1 MTCPVCLNHITRPR
15 VTPCNH
21 EFCSECLDT
30 WLTRKLTCPLCRA
43 FADDVDELYRKFRLR
58 VEEQDFISTG
68 PFWRQIEQDR
78 AVLDEL
84 VIHVFDQ
91 GHHACKEFIIR
102 NAQHLDV
109 TNAELEGGTDGE
121 QSHNWWPIYEIYQE
135 TFEALLQ
142 QFLDSAGC
150 SAEEFLAAA
159 KDASGIAE
167 MYTKWFL
174 SLSSYEMFV
183 ECMMDEE
190 KRQRGMVDGS

>member
-1 MTCPVCLNHITRPR
+1 MATLDVVVPPGVGAGETIEITDEGGRQHHATVPEGLR
-15 VTPCNH
+15 
-21 EFCSECLDT
+21 EGDT
-30 WLTRKLTCPLCRA
+30 
-43 FADDVDELYRKFRLR
+43 FR
-58 VEEQDFISTG
+58 VELEAECGTLMDAFENWFEREKIDD
-68 PFWRQIEQDR
+68 QIE
-78 AVLDEL
+78 
-84 VIHVFDQ
+84 
-91 GHHACKEFIIR
+91 EFIIR

-121 QSHNWWPIYEIYQE
+121 QSHNWWPIYQVYQE

-142 QFLDSAGC
+142 EFLDSAGC

-190 KRQRGMVDGS
+190 KRQRGMVDGSDGRREGSL